1 LIPGRASLSHP
12 STCPAQQQFC
22 DKFCFTLLNLNDT
35 RWQNLDGGYR
45 TRFDPRPLLS
55 HLETNKGAKA
65 AWHELWEGLHHQGDV
80 GEASYAAV
88 PHLVRIYR
96 GRGAIDWN
104 TYAIVAVIE
113 LARDEGKN
121 PKVPKW
127 LEEDYFQAIRDLAE
141 IGAVEIL
148 RTKNAEEVR
157 AILSIL
163 AISAGAR
170 IHAKF
175 LVAYS
180 AEELLEIERLASE
193 VEP

>member
-1 LIPGRASLSHP
+1 M
-12 STCPAQQQFC
+12 
-22 DKFCFTLLNLNDT
+22 
-35 RWQNLDGGYR
+35 
-45 TRFDPRPLLS
+45 
-55 HLETNKGAKA
+55 
-65 AWHELWEGLHHQGDV
+65 
-80 GEASYAAV
+80 
-88 PHLVRIYR
+88 
-96 GRGAIDWN
+96 
-104 TYAIVAVIE
+104 
-113 LARDEGKN
+113 
-121 PKVPKW
+121 PKW

>member
-1 LIPGRASLSHP
+1 MFSLD
-12 STCPAQQQFC
+12 
-22 DKFCFTLLNLNDT
+22 DKRWENLA
-35 RWQNLDGGYR
+35 GGYR

-55 HLETNKGAKA
+55 ELEANRETKA

-96 GRGAIDWN
+96 KRGVIDWN

-113 LARDEGKN
+113 LARDSERN
-121 PKVPKW
+121 PEMPKW
-127 LEEDYFQAIRDLAE
+127 LRKDYLQAVRELAE
-141 IGAVEIL
+141 VGSVQVLQAKSPEEI
-148 RTKNAEEVR
+148 R

-170 IHAKF
+170 THAKF
-175 LVAYS
+175 LIDYS
-180 AEELLEIERLASE
+180 AEELLEMERLASE
-193 VEP
+193 AEP